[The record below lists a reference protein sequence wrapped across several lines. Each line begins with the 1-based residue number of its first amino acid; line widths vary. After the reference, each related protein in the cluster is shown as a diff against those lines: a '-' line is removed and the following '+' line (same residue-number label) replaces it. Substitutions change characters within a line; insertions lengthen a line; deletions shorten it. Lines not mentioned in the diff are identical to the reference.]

1 MATTAHSRPP
11 MAHASQKYG
20 VSYSGTNSMTK
31 PAMVATIMM
40 QAHNPLVS
48 WSLRRL
54 RSIRALDL
62 LIGRLEHAE
71 QRADLLVGVHRAQ
84 GRRVGVHNNLALV
97 AFSNRLL
104 AGIVIVGNI

>member
-54 RSIRALDL
+54 RSIRA
-62 LIGRLEHAE
+62 
-71 QRADLLVGVHRAQ
+71 RARSISSSDASNTPSSAQICSSVYIARRAAASEFTITLPSSLSAIACS
-84 GRRVGVHNNLALV
+84 RASL
-97 AFSNRLL
+97 
-104 AGIVIVGNI
+104 